1 MTRPL
6 LVALLAVALLLPA
19 SMAQSPTTPDVKQT
33 RDEILKQ
40 PGQLVTF
47 YGHIFGID
55 QSNPMPMNT
64 QFPAGEADYSIGFAS
79 GCGNPPPLPAD
90 TGCETWTGNNQ
101 LWYSTAGFV
110 QVKTAEQW
118 GGDYGLFHNERGMT
132 KDVYVDTSQKPVSTY
147 YMSADFHG
155 WLVALCS
162 VTCWNWDPGY
172 YQDWVVESWLWHA
185 PTGELHSSPSDKP
198 DMSAVI
204 GRTADAVLMAHGKT
218 EPFDLWSLDPSIPT
232 GQQTVWPFI
241 SEMDWDEAFAATD
254 GSVPLTSNII
264 MEFRWY
270 QETDGQKYI
279 WRGGTAPNWN
289 VNSGEDFPANVVI
302 PVRNPLDV
310 ELVYPQF
317 IHDKLVL
324 LSVIN
329 TPWGSYDIDP
339 ALIKLVVK
347 DSGDNLVQF
356 KDGTLT
362 RIVEQSVAHSGHY
375 QPIKPTW
382 VWDYKT
388 QGLRPGD
395 YTVTVE
401 VTNFQH
407 SVTSSTTGLFT
418 INADGGGSTQAG
430 QKGLQSLQG
439 SIHDG
444 HQGTAADPSVAQS
457 TSSTAPAVS
466 TEESPGLAVP
476 LLGAALV
483 ALALLRR
490 RQA

>member
-1 MTRPL
+1 MTRAPV
-6 LVALLAVALLLPA
+6 VALLVVALLLPA
-19 SMAQSPTTPDVKQT
+19 AVAQDPPVADAKQT

-40 PGQLVTF
+40 PGQAVTF

-55 QSNPMPMNT
+55 RGNPMPMNT
-64 QFPAGEADYSIGFAS
+64 QFPEGEADYSIGFAD
-79 GCGNPPPLPAD
+79 GCGNAPPLPAD
-90 TGCETWTGNNQ
+90 DDCETWSGNNQ

-132 KDVYVDTSQKPVSTY
+132 KDVFVDMSQKPVSTY

-155 WLVALCS
+155 WFTLLCAAM
-162 VTCWNWDPGY
+162 CWNWDPGY

-185 PTGELHSSPSDKP
+185 PTGELHSSPSDEP
-198 DMSAVI
+198 DMSAVT
-204 GRTADAVLMAHGKT
+204 GRTDKAVLMAHGKT
-218 EPFDLWSLDPSIPT
+218 EPFDMWSLDPTIPT
-232 GQQTVWPFI
+232 GQQTVWPYVA
-241 SEMDWDEAFAATD
+241 EMEWDPAFAATD
-254 GSVPLTSNII
+254 GSIPLTSNII

-279 WRGGTAPNWN
+279 WRGAAAPNWN
-289 VNSGEDFPANVVI
+289 VNSGEDYPANVVI
-302 PVRNPLDV
+302 PVRNPIDV

-317 IHDKLVL
+317 IHEKLVL

-347 DSGDNLVQF
+347 DSGGNVVPF

-388 QGLRPGD
+388 QGLKPGD

-407 SVTSSTTGLFT
+407 SVTTSTTGLFT

-430 QKGLQSLQG
+430 QKGIQSLQG

-444 HQGTAADPSVAQS
+444 HQGTAADPNAP
-457 TSSTAPAVS
+457 TTTTTAAPVS
-466 TEESPGLAVP
+466 TEKSPGLALP
-476 LLGAALV
+476 LVGAALV